1 MKNKSCSKED
11 FFTDN
16 DQQYEKIDFT
26 KKIITQSKEPA
37 ESKMVKKS
45 VLMWSN
51 QALTNSFNT

>member
-11 FFTDN
+11 FFSEN
-16 DQQYEKIDFT
+16 DQQYEKLDFT

-51 QALTNSFNT
+51 